1 MTDTTTNAGPA
12 AKAKKVP
19 VALRDWLNSAG
30 QPVDAGSE
38 HEAVGFRYVHLPTA
52 KRLDP
57 AFDPET
63 SAPHADAEFVM
74 PVMDEPTRT
83 MCAVFGALTLA
94 GNVVNTA
101 INGPKGNPNENPIPL
116 IKARFEELAK
126 GIWADRSGGVGGVRY
141 DKEKLA
147 GVIAGIKG
155 ETDVAP
161 YIAKM
166 ETKVDGKT
174 GAVVASDTAGAI
186 SYGAYAMRNPTVR
199 AAYDKAVGNTG
210 SDLATL

>member
-1 MTDTTTNAGPA
+1 MTDTTQAAAAP
-12 AKAKKVP
+12 AKAKKVA

-38 HEAVGFRYVHLPTA
+38 HEAVGFRYIHLPTA

-63 SAPHADAEFVM
+63 STPHAEAEFIM
-74 PVMDEPTRT
+74 PTMDEPTRT
-83 MCAVFGALTLA
+83 MCAIFGALTLA

-126 GIWADRSGGVGGVRY
+126 GTWADRERGVGGVRY

-147 GVIAGIKG
+147 TAIASAKG
-155 ETDVAP
+155 ETDPAP
-161 YIAKM
+161 YAAKM
-166 ETKVDGKT
+166 EGKVDPKT
-174 GAVVASDTAGAI
+174 GATVAPDTKAAI
-186 SYGAYAMRNPTVR
+186 SYGAYALRNPNVKR
-199 AAYDKAVGNTG
+199 EYDKLVGTVG
-210 SDLATL
+210 SDLASL